1 MKKFTSVI
9 ILIFIIVSAL
19 QAWSY
24 DESSAIKQT
33 AMDYMESWYQGN
45 AKKMKHSLHKKL
57 AKRSLN

>member
-1 MKKFTSVI
+1 MKKFTSLI

-45 AKKMKHSLHKKL
+45 AKK
-57 AKRSLN
+57 NET